1 MAAEKCRNF
10 FDSFEL
16 LGVWECQKVKKSS
29 ALFGGRTYVEKKFEN
44 QKFEKL
50 IKYFF
55 QNSYL
60 CNDIQEGQ
68 VKLAI
73 LTKEEIS
80 ASSAD

>member
-1 MAAEKCRNF
+1 MTVLN
-10 FDSFEL
+10 S
-16 LGVWECQKVKKSS
+16 LGCGNVKKVKKSS
-29 ALFGGRTYVEKKFEN
+29 ALFGERTYVEKKFEN

-55 QNSYL
+55 QNSYF

-68 VKLAI
+68 VKLGI